1 MANKRTQ
8 MRSVTAY
15 SIHGRDA
22 SGVVDYQEFVN
33 VVVDLASARETRKV
47 VLGQVVAVTE
57 TSRISA
63 DVTALRFISGSED
76 QVPVFYNE
84 RTGSEESVERDE
96 GVFAVAVWA
105 IFNTTSRLVAI
116 ERKRPGVSIAI
127 IERYLQ
133 TLGRDAGYDRLTID
147 LNQVTSEEFDKAV
160 EELESVKKVTVA
172 VNQPNLD
179 WSDDSNEIHRYA
191 EESSAASARVEL
203 VAPRGESL
211 SKRKGIVQDILGLAR
226 KKISSLKNVIVVGQ
240 AYGEAGNKTIN
251 LERYARKTQVEVD
264 RGANAFEELD
274 AIKRA
279 SLEMIA
285 DDESVSA

>member
-1 MANKRTQ
+1 
-8 MRSVTAY
+8 MRSIAAY

-22 SGVVDYQEFVN
+22 SGVIDYQEFVN
-33 VVVDLASARETRKV
+33 LVADLASARESRKV
-47 VLGQVVAVTE
+47 VLGQVVAVTQ
-57 TSRISA
+57 TSRISE

-116 ERKRPGVSIAI
+116 ERKRPGVSTAI

-133 TLGRDAGYDRLTID
+133 ALGRDAGYDRLTID
-147 LNQVTSEEFDKAV
+147 LNQVTSEEFDRAV
-160 EELESVKKVTVA
+160 QELETVKKVTVA

-179 WSDDSNEIHRYA
+179 WSDDSNEIHKYA

-203 VAPRGESL
+203 VAPRGEGL
-211 SKRKGIVQDILGLAR
+211 SKKKGIVQDILGLAR

-240 AYGEAGNKTIN
+240 APGEAGNKTIN
-251 LERYARKTQVEVD
+251 LERYARKTQVEVE
-264 RGANAFEELD
+264 RGATAFEELD
-274 AIKRA
+274 AIRES

-285 DDESVSA
+285 EDEGATA

>member
-1 MANKRTQ
+1 M
-8 MRSVTAY
+8 
-15 SIHGRDA
+15 I
-22 SGVVDYQEFVN
+22 DYQEFMTTVAN
-33 VVVDLASARETRKV
+33 LASERQSRKV

-57 TSRISA
+57 ASRISD
-63 DVTALRFISGSED
+63 DVMALRFISGSED

-105 IFNTTSRLVAI
+105 LFNTTSRLVAI
-116 ERKRPGVSIAI
+116 ERKRPGVSTTI

-133 TLGRDAGYDRLTID
+133 ALGRDAGFDRLTID

-179 WSDDSNEIHRYA
+179 WSDDSNEIHKYA

-211 SKRKGIVQDILGLAR
+211 SKKKGIVHDILGLAR

-240 AYGEAGNKTIN
+240 APGQAGNKTIN
-251 LERYARKTQVEVD
+251 LDRYARKTQVEVE
-264 RGANAFEELD
+264 RGASAFEELD
-274 AIKRA
+274 AIKEA

-285 DDESVSA
+285 EGEGEGEGEGVTA